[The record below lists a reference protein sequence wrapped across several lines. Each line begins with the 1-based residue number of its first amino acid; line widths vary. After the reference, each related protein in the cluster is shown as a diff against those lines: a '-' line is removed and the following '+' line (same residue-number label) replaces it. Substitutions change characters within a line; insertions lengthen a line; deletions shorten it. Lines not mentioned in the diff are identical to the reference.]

1 MKKYYH
7 QASCLCCSNSNLN
20 LVIDLGNQPL
30 ANNLI
35 HQKDEDYDTYPLALN
50 GCLECGHLQLKYF
63 VDPALLFDDYSYA
76 SGTSNTL
83 KNYFD
88 WFTKEC
94 LKIVKPGS
102 DVLEIA
108 SNDGSLIHYLN
119 LAGYKITGI
128 DPAKNLCLSAA
139 EKGFNVICDYWP
151 SEKISKHTTYD
162 LIIAQNV
169 FAHNPDPYKFL
180 MGIKNALSENG
191 IGVIQTSQAMMFE
204 RGQFDTIYHEHYSFF
219 SISSFKKLIE
229 RCGLVLNEVMI
240 SDIHGDSYIF
250 CFSKKVRTLN
260 WFTSTPFYKEKINF
274 NIEFSPDNFSNA
286 LTDFN
291 LKVTTTKKD
300 VANIIQNYKKDNYKI
315 IFVGAA
321 AKAIA
326 FMNYAQIHPDYV
338 IDEAPLKIGKFI
350 PQVDVEIKSLSSI
363 DHIEFSILYI
373 ISAWNFKDELI
384 LKLKSRRQLKDKFL
398 TYFPSFE
405 VIE

>member
-7 QASCLCCSNSNLN
+7 QASCLCCANSNLN

-35 HQKDEDYDTYPLALN
+35 HQKDENYDTFPLALN
-50 GCLECGHLQLKYF
+50 GCLDCGHLQLKYF
-63 VDPALLFDDYSYA
+63 VDPTLLFDDYSYA

-88 WFTKEC
+88 WFAKEC

-102 DVLEIA
+102 NVLEIA
-108 SNDGSLIHYLN
+108 SNDGSLLYHLN
-119 LAGYKITGI
+119 LAGYKVTGI

-151 SEKISKHTTYD
+151 SEKISTQTTYD

-191 IGVIQTSQAMMFE
+191 IGIIQTSQAMMFE

-250 CFSKKVRTLN
+250 CFSKKVRKLD
-260 WFTSTPFYKEKINF
+260 WFMSAPFYKEKIKFNVEFLPENF
-274 NIEFSPDNFSNA
+274 LRE

-291 LKVTTTKKD
+291 LKVTTTKKN
-300 VANIIQNYKKDNYKI
+300 VVNVIQDYKKDNYKI

-321 AKAIA
+321 AKAIV

-363 DHIEFSILYI
+363 DHIDFSILYI

-405 VIE
+405 IIE

>member
-7 QASCLCCSNSNLN
+7 QDSCLCCANSNLN

-35 HQKDEDYDTYPLALN
+35 HHIDEDYDTYPLALN
-50 GCLECGHLQLKYF
+50 GCLDCGHLQLKYF
-63 VDPALLFDDYSYA
+63 VDPTLLFDDYSYA

-88 WFTKEC
+88 WFAKEC
-94 LKIVKPGS
+94 LKVVKPGS

-108 SNDGSLIHYLN
+108 SNDGSLLHYLN
-119 LAGYKITGI
+119 LAGYKVTGI
-128 DPAKNLCLSAA
+128 DPAKNLCLSAS

-151 SEKISKHTTYD
+151 SEKISKEKTYD

-180 MGIKNALSENG
+180 MGIKNSLSENG
-191 IGVIQTSQAMMFE
+191 IGIIQTSQAMMLE

-219 SISSFKKLIE
+219 STSSFRKLIE
-229 RCGLVLNEVMI
+229 RCGLVLNEVLI

-250 CFSKKVRTLN
+250 FFSKKVRTLN
-260 WFTSTPFYKEKINF
+260 WFTSAPFYKEKINF
-274 NIEFSPDNFSNA
+274 NVKFLSKNFLRA

-291 LKVTTTKKD
+291 LKGTTTKKD
-300 VANIIQNYKKDNYKI
+300 VVNTIQNYKKDNYKI

-321 AKAIA
+321 AKAIV
-326 FMNYAQIHPDYV
+326 FMNYAQIHPDFV

-350 PQVDVEIKSLSSI
+350 PQVDVEIKALDI
-363 DHIEFSILYI
+363 IVNIELPILYI
-373 ISAWNFKDELI
+373 ISAWNFKEELI

-405 VIE
+405 LTQ

>member
-1 MKKYYH
+1 M
-7 QASCLCCSNSNLN
+7 
-20 LVIDLGNQPL
+20 DLGNQPL

-35 HQKDEDYDTYPLALN
+35 HERDDNYDTYPLALN

-63 VDPALLFDDYSYA
+63 VDPTLLFDDYSYA

-94 LKIVKPGS
+94 LRIIKPGS
-102 DVLEIA
+102 NVLEIA
-108 SNDGSLIHYLN
+108 SNDGSLLHYLN
-119 LAGYKITGI
+119 LAGYKVTGI
-128 DPAKNLCLSAA
+128 DPAKNLCMNAA
-139 EKGFNVICDYWP
+139 ENGFNVICDYWP
-151 SEKISKHTTYD
+151 SDKISKQTAYD

-191 IGVIQTSQAMMFE
+191 IGIIQTSQAMMFE

-219 SISSFKKLIE
+219 STSSFRKLIE
-229 RCGLVLNEVMI
+229 RCGLVLNEVFI

-250 CFSKKVRTLN
+250 CFSKKNRFLN
-260 WFTSTPFYKEKINF
+260 FFDSAPFYKERINF
-274 NIEFSPDNFSNA
+274 NVNFLPENFLTA
-286 LTDFN
+286 LTQFN
-291 LKVTTTKKD
+291 LKVATIKKD
-300 VANIIQNYKKDNYKI
+300 VVNFIQNNKKNNYEI

-321 AKAIA
+321 AKAIV
-326 FMNYAQIHPDYV
+326 FMNYTEIRPDCV

-350 PQVDVEIKSLSSI
+350 PQVDVEIKDLGAI
-363 DHIEFSILYI
+363 DNIKSPILYI
-373 ISAWNFKDELI
+373 ISAWNFKNELI
-384 LKLKSRRQLKDKFL
+384 LKIKSRRQLNDKFL
-398 TYFPSFE
+398 TYFPFLE

>member
-7 QASCLCCSNSNLN
+7 QTSCLCCGNSNLN
-20 LVIDLGNQPL
+20 LVIDLGSQPL

-35 HQKDEDYDTYPLALN
+35 HQKDEDYATYPLVLN
-50 GCLECGHLQLKYF
+50 GCEVCGHLQLKYF
-63 VDPALLFDDYSYA
+63 VSPELLFDDYAYA
-76 SGTSNTL
+76 SGTSNTI

-88 WFTKEC
+88 WFVKEC

-108 SNDGSLIHYLN
+108 SNDGSLLHYLN
-119 LAGYKITGI
+119 LAGYKVTGI

-139 EKGFNVICDYWP
+139 ENGFNVICDYWP
-151 SEKISKHTTYD
+151 SEKISKQTTYD

-180 MGIKNALSENG
+180 IGIKNALSENG
-191 IGVIQTSQAMMFE
+191 IGIIQTSQAKMFE

-219 SISSFKKLIE
+219 STSSFKKLIE
-229 RCGLVLNEVMI
+229 RCGLILNEVMI

-250 CFSKKVRTLN
+250 CFSKKVRELN
-260 WFTSTPFYKEKINF
+260 WFTSTPFYKEKIKFNVEFLPENF
-274 NIEFSPDNFSNA
+274 LRE
-286 LTDFN
+286 LTNFN
-291 LKVTTTKKD
+291 LKVTTTKK
-300 VANIIQNYKKDNYKI
+300 VVVNVIQDYKKDNYKI

-321 AKAIA
+321 AKAIV
-326 FMNYAQIHPDYV
+326 FMNYTQIHPDYV

-405 VIE
+405 VTE

>member
-7 QASCLCCSNSNLN
+7 QTDCLCCANSNLN
-20 LVIDLGNQPL
+20 LVMDLGNQPL

-35 HQKDEDYDTYPLALN
+35 HERDDNYDTYPLALN

-63 VDPALLFDDYSYA
+63 VDPTLLFDDYSYA

-94 LKIVKPGS
+94 LRIIKPGS
-102 DVLEIA
+102 NVLEIA
-108 SNDGSLIHYLN
+108 SNDGSLLHYLN
-119 LAGYKITGI
+119 LAGYKVTGI
-128 DPAKNLCLSAA
+128 DPAKNLCMNAA
-139 EKGFNVICDYWP
+139 ENGFNVICDYWP
-151 SEKISKHTTYD
+151 SDKISKQTAYD

-191 IGVIQTSQAMMFE
+191 IGIIQTSQAMMFE

-219 SISSFKKLIE
+219 STSSFRKLIE
-229 RCGLVLNEVMI
+229 RCGLVLNEVFI

-250 CFSKKVRTLN
+250 CFSKKNRSLN
-260 WFTSTPFYKEKINF
+260 FFDSAPFYKERINF
-274 NIEFSPDNFSNA
+274 NVNFLPENFLTA
-286 LTDFN
+286 LTQFN
-291 LKVTTTKKD
+291 LKVATIKKD
-300 VANIIQNYKKDNYKI
+300 VVNFIQNNKKNNYEI

-321 AKAIA
+321 AKAIV
-326 FMNYAQIHPDYV
+326 FMNYTEIRPDCV

-350 PQVDVEIKSLSSI
+350 PQVDVEIKDLGAI
-363 DHIEFSILYI
+363 DNIKSPILYI
-373 ISAWNFKDELI
+373 ISAWNFKNELI
-384 LKLKSRRQLKDKFL
+384 LKIKSRRQLNDKFL
-398 TYFPSFE
+398 TYFPFLE

>member
-1 MKKYYH
+1 MKKYYY
-7 QASCLCCSNSNLN
+7 QASCLCCANLNLN

-35 HQKDEDYDTYPLALN
+35 HQKDADYDTYPLALN
-50 GCLECGHLQLKYF
+50 GCSVCGHLQLKYF
-63 VDPALLFDDYSYA
+63 VDPTLLFDDYSYA

-88 WFTKEC
+88 WFAKEC
-94 LKIVKPGS
+94 LKIVKSGS
-102 DVLEIA
+102 NVLEIA
-108 SNDGSLIHYLN
+108 SNDGSLLYHLN
-119 LAGYKITGI
+119 LAGYKVTGI

-151 SEKISKHTTYD
+151 SEKISKQTTYD

-180 MGIKNALSENG
+180 IGIKNALSENG
-191 IGVIQTSQAMMFE
+191 IGIIQTSQAMMFE

-229 RCGLVLNEVMI
+229 RCGLVLNEVLI

-250 CFSKKVRTLN
+250 CFSKKARILD
-260 WFTSTPFYKEKINF
+260 WFMSDAFYKEKINF
-274 NIEFSPDNFSNA
+274 NIEFLPENFSNA
-286 LTDFN
+286 LDDFN
-291 LKVTTTKKD
+291 LKVTTIKKD
-300 VANIIQNYKKDNYKI
+300 VLNIIQNYKQDKYKI

-321 AKAIA
+321 AKAIV
-326 FMNYAQIHPDYV
+326 FMNYAEIHPDYV
-338 IDEAPLKIGKFI
+338 IDEAQLKIGKFI
-350 PQVDVEIKSLSSI
+350 PQIDVEIKPLNI
-363 DHIEFSILYI
+363 ICNIEFPILYI

-384 LKLKSRRQLKDKFL
+384 LKIKGRRQLKDKFL
-398 TYFPSFE
+398 TYFPTFE
-405 VIE
+405 LSE